1 MLDRKDIVHKA
12 TFNAS
17 EVCAIGDTLYSCGCK
32 NPYRAIL
39 TATARDLNPREIEN
53 AYVRKSRGETL
64 NDLERMLLSQFD
76 AIVKE
81 STKAI
86 DSLSP
91 D

>member
-1 MLDRKDIVHKA
+1 VNKA

-39 TATARDLNPREIEN
+39 TATARDYNPQEIEDT
-53 AYVRKSRGETL
+53 YVRRSRGETL
-64 NDLERMLLSQFD
+64 NDSQRTLLSQFD

-86 DSLSP
+86 DSLSA